1 MAALRLTSRERA
13 EVYRQ
18 IFLLNR
24 TFDLIVQRLDDLAR
38 TRIFSVRDMREVSGL
53 AQEVQLEINTTLLSP
68 LDSLEHDDWGTFG
81 KVRAAMEKRL
91 RDLTTFSFMRKNEE
105 RSLPK
110 GPEVSPQIKSLPA
123 ARLARWGSKIS
134 ATAI

>member
-24 TFDLIVQRLDDLAR
+24 SFDLIVQRLDDLAR

-91 RDLTTFSFMRKNEE
+91 RDPDDVFIHAEE
-105 RSLPK
+105 RRKELAK
-110 GPEVSPQIKSLPA
+110 QGRKS
-123 ARLARWGSKIS
+123 RRK
-134 ATAI
+134 